1 MENNNDNNLFTNMFG
16 IESEEEP
23 QEQPIQQPAPE
34 QPQTMEQPMM
44 NQTMMPQQPMMN
56 QGIPQ
61 QPEMQ
66 PQMNQPTQPQAQEVI
81 VLDSTPSS
89 IPQQEVGQ
97 PSFQNTPSQMDYNI
111 PSINTIPTNEEFTG
125 FDEGTQNF
133 KGVYI
138 AFGVILA
145 ILIIGF
151 PLYSVIDNVLH
162 PVPNANI
169 GNGNNNE
176 EERPTTTVTEKE
188 PEKPKEEIKPI
199 IFDTT
204 LNFDKGYT
212 TNNDEL
218 YQTTAFKPTSTEGV
232 IKCENIKAYKTSTY
246 LEKGIVYIYY
256 RDSRAKKVIIS
267 SNQQYNS
274 SSAYNNGIA
283 SYAVLKQQIEA
294 NKNTEVLIKTSQK
307 DKLIQANILID
318 MAYGKTLKFDG
329 TNLNYYVV
337 FSYDAPINDAMN
349 KILNNQVNRGN
360 MACSTIVSTDASI

>member
-1 MENNNDNNLFTNMFG
+1 MANKYTSIGGQALIEGIMMKSPEKTALCVRLPDGSIDTSYMNEKKLADKHKIFGLPIIRGVVGFVEAMLQGYKALMIAADKSGFTDF
-16 IESEEEP
+16 EEE
-23 QEQPIQQPAPE
+23 
-34 QPQTMEQPMM
+34 
-44 NQTMMPQQPMMN
+44 
-56 QGIPQ
+56 
-61 QPEMQ
+61 
-66 PQMNQPTQPQAQEVI
+66 
-81 VLDSTPSS
+81 
-89 IPQQEVGQ
+89 
-97 PSFQNTPSQMDYNI
+97 
-111 PSINTIPTNEEFTG
+111 
-125 FDEGTQNF
+125 
-133 KGVYI
+133 K
-138 AFGVILA
+138 
-145 ILIIGF
+145 
-151 PLYSVIDNVLH
+151 
-162 PVPNANI
+162 
-169 GNGNNNE
+169 
-176 EERPTTTVTEKE
+176 PTTTVTEKE
-188 PEKPKEEIKPI
+188 PEKPKEEVNPI

-274 SSAYNNGIA
+274 SSAYNNGVA

-294 NKNTEVLIKTSQK
+294 NKNTEVLIRTSQK
-307 DKLIQANILID
+307 DKLIQANILIN